1 MKSKLTLVFSSVIF
15 IAGIVIGASIGSWSA
30 ISTITAGSKFQNV
43 SKQYDRLASNRDS
56 LVQGSDLLATVSK
69 LTTPS
74 VVHIQSTRYESG
86 RGRVEETGS
95 GIIMKSSR
103 SPGFYVVTNRHVVH
117 DSRMNDIGIHLQDG
131 RTINPVKVWEDRATD
146 VAVLKVSVD
155 NLQAG
160 RWGNSDQVK
169 IGHMVLAMGSPFGL
183 SQSVTMGIIGA
194 KGRRS
199 LQLGKQGA
207 VLNQDFLQ
215 TDAAINPGN
224 SGGPLID
231 LHGRVI
237 GINTA
242 IASNGGGNDGIAF
255 SIPSNL
261 VKFVMEEL
269 IKNGKVK
276 RAYLGVKLNS
286 NFSVRLARKLKLS
299 RNFGAHVTTVY
310 PETPASEARLK
321 VNDVI
326 LAFNGI
332 EVEDE
337 NHLINLV
344 SLTPIGSTATL
355 TIWRSGEK
363 RNVKV
368 HLADRVT
375 LPE

>member
-1 MKSKLTLVFSSVIF
+1 MKVNFSFAFSSVIF
-15 IAGIVIGASIGSWSA
+15 IAGIVIGASVGSWSA
-30 ISTITAGSKFQNV
+30 VSSLNASPQFHNV
-43 SKQYDRLASNRDS
+43 SKQYDLLANYKES
-56 LVQGSDLLATVSK
+56 LVQGSELLATVSK

-74 VVHIQSTRYESG
+74 VVHIQSNRYESG

-95 GIIMKSSR
+95 GIIMKSSHV
-103 SPGFYVVTNRHVVH
+103 PGFYIVTNRHVVH
-117 DSRMNDIGIHLQDG
+117 DSSMQDIAIQLQDG
-131 RTINPVKVWEDRATD
+131 RLIHPVRVWEDRATD
-146 VAVLKVSVD
+146 VAVMKVDVE
-155 NLQAG
+155 NLQEG
-160 RWGNSDQVK
+160 RWGDSDKVE

-269 IKNGKVK
+269 IKNGSVK

-286 NFSVRLARKLKLS
+286 NFSLRVASKLQLT
-299 RNFGAHVTTVY
+299 RNRGAHVTTVY
-310 PETPASEARLK
+310 PDTPASEAKLQ

-326 LAFNGI
+326 IAFNGI

-344 SLTPIGSTATL
+344 SLTPIGNTATL
-355 TIWRSGEK
+355 TIWRDGKKGEI
-363 RNVKV
+363 KV
-368 HLADRVT
+368 HLADRVSI
-375 LPE
+375 PE